1 MELLYISY
9 DGMLEPL
16 GQSQVLSYLRQ
27 IAKHRTVALLS
38 YEKRRDLK
46 DRGRLVPLAQEL
58 QAAAIHWRRLRYHK
72 WPSLLATGYD
82 ALRGIVAGIVL
93 CRRHRIRVVHA
104 RGYVASVIAVRLKRC
119 CGTRFIFDMRGFW
132 ADEKVDAGHWS
143 SHSLAYRLAKRWER
157 RFFEEADAI
166 VSLTAEGIAA
176 FPTLGYRIPSDRP
189 TVVVPT
195 CVDLDR
201 FVPGQKDPELLTRFG
216 LHDATVIGCV
226 GNTGNWYLRD
236 WMLRYLAFVCGHLPN
251 VKVLLVTRDDHARLK
266 KDAVAAGVPPDRLVL
281 TQASFEEMPAY
292 LRLLDLAV
300 FFRKLQFSK
309 QGSLAAKLG
318 ELLASGVP
326 MVINEGIGDAGAL
339 IRQERVGVVLSDV
352 SDAAFETTFDDVA
365 RLLQDPLCRRRCR
378 QVAERHFDLHMGVGR
393 YLELYRCLN
402 GSDEPKEGEG

>member
-1 MELLYISY
+1 MVLLYISY

-27 IAKHRTVALLS
+27 IAKHNTVALLS

-46 DRGRLVPLAQEL
+46 DRGRLAPLTREL
-58 QAAAIHWRRLRYHK
+58 QAAAIRWRWLRYHK

-82 ALRGIVAGIVL
+82 VLRGIMVGIIL
-93 CRRHRIRVVHA
+93 CRRHRVRVVHA
-104 RGYVASVIAVRLKRC
+104 RGYVASVIAVCLKRC
-119 CGTRFIFDMRGFW
+119 CGTRFIFDMRAFW

-143 SHSLAYRLAKRWER
+143 TRSLAYRLAKRWER
-157 RFFEEADAI
+157 RFFEEADAV

-189 TVVVPT
+189 IVVVPT

-201 FVPGQKDPELLTRFG
+201 FVPGPKDPELLAQLG
-216 LHDATVIGCV
+216 LRHVTVVGCV

-236 WMLRYLAFVCGHLPN
+236 WILRYLAFVCGRLPN
-251 VKVLLVTRDDHARLK
+251 VKVLLVTREDHARLTAE
-266 KDAVAAGVPPDRLVL
+266 AVAAGVPRDRLVL
-281 TQASFEEMPAY
+281 TQAPFEKMPAY

-300 FFRKLQFSK
+300 FFRKLRFSK

-326 MVINEGIGDAGAL
+326 VVINEGIGDAGAL
-339 IRQERVGVVLSDV
+339 IRRERVGLVLSEV
-352 SDAAFETTFDDVA
+352 SVSAFETTFEDVA
-365 RLLQDPLCRRRCR
+365 RLLQDPLCQRRCR
-378 QVAERHFDLHMGVGR
+378 QVAERHFDLRMGVGR